1 MQSFADKGFC
11 KSFDLSA
18 TSETQS
24 NHGVCFN
31 YAHFNTGR
39 VELRLVGGQPD
50 YFAFRNT
57 MEVIFHLVDAVK
69 RLSWKDM
76 DDVEKV
82 FQGCNK
88 YVLKRLKD
96 CVANCTMTQ
105 AQYNAIEA
113 NSDTETDFGNC

>member
-1 MQSFADKGFC
+1 
-11 KSFDLSA
+11 
-18 TSETQS
+18 
-24 NHGVCFN
+24 
-31 YAHFNTGR
+31 
-39 VELRLVGGQPD
+39 
-50 YFAFRNT
+50 

-76 DDVEKV
+76 DDIEKV
-82 FQGCNK
+82 FEGCNK

-96 CVANCTMTQ
+96 CVTNRTMTQ